1 MVQRSLVMVLLVV
14 ACIALSAVPAL
25 ADQGISLENST
36 LNSTLNSTGA
46 DQTTQANV
54 SPGNMLILNLPT
66 NQEALRWSH
75 IGANLSAQGNYTGAV
90 DAYQKAVTV
99 DPNSSVTWYNLGNNQ
114 KAAGRP
120 EEALKS
126 YNRSLAL
133 DPKNKLIWFNQ
144 GNTQA
149 VNLSRYSDAITS
161 YDQALA
167 IDGNY
172 SKAWFNRGVTEQT
185 LKHYSEAVTSYD
197 HVLAL
202 DKNDSVAWHN
212 RGQALQNLSQYQE
225 ANASFVN
232 ASLTDPRR
240 NTTTPATTQA
250 PLSLAVPLVALG
262 LAGWC
267 IAARRR

>member
-1 MVQRSLVMVLLVV
+1 MVQRSLVMVLLAV
-14 ACIALSAVPAL
+14 ACIALSAGPAL
-25 ADQGISLENST
+25 ADQGISLENSA
-36 LNSTLNSTGA
+36 LNSTGA
-46 DQTTQANV
+46 DQTAQGNV
-54 SPGNMLILNLPT
+54 LMLNFNP
-66 NQEALRWSH
+66 EAQRWSG
-75 IGANLSAQGNYTGAV
+75 IGANLSAQGNYTGAEE
-90 DAYQKAVTV
+90 AYQKAAGI
-99 DPNSSVTWYNLGNNQ
+99 DPNSSVTWFNLGNTQ

-120 EEALKS
+120 DEALKS

-133 DPKNKLIWFNQ
+133 DPKNKLTWFNQ

-149 VNLSRYSDAITS
+149 VNLSRYSDAIAS

-172 SKAWFNRGVTEQT
+172 SKAWFNRGVTQQT
-185 LKHYSEAVTSYD
+185 LMQDREAVTSYD

-202 DKNDSVAWHN
+202 NRNDSVAWHN

-225 ANASFVN
+225 ANTSFVN

-240 NTTTPATTQA
+240 NVTPTATTRA
-250 PLSLAVPLVALG
+250 PLSLAVPLLALG

-267 IAARRR
+267 IATRRR